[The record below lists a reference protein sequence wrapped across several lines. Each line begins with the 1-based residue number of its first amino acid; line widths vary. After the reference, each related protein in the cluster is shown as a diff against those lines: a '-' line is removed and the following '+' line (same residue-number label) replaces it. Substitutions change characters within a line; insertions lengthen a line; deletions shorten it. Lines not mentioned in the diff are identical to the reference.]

1 MTCCPFRSERC
12 QQVGVFLAISVV
24 FGINSIVL
32 LAFLYAMNKRESA
45 FMISLAL
52 TFFIWGGSSYA
63 LFPATNSG
71 LFYTVYSARD

>member
-24 FGINSIVL
+24 FGVNSIVL
-32 LAFLYAMNKRESA
+32 LAFLYAMNKRETA

-52 TFFIWGGSSYA
+52 TFFTWGGSYA
-63 LFPATNSG
+63 LFPATSSG
-71 LFYTVYSARD
+71 LFYTAYSARD